1 MKITKTQI
9 DYLRRRLRD
18 IMDDKVQAFRNTQ
31 ATYSDEERYA
41 DIYQAIKSGKLK
53 LKPKSEVVKDA
64 RCWDSPYLSQFYDLS
79 QFNDKKQAYADTLDS
94 YRDKLDK
101 AMTDIMDKVV
111 LSDLMIEEAVKE
123 FMKL

>member
-9 DYLRRRLRD
+9 DYLRRRLAD
-18 IMDDKVQAFRNTQ
+18 IMDDKVRAFRKTQ
-31 ATYSDEERYA
+31 ANYTDEERYA

-53 LKPKSEVVKDA
+53 LKPKAEVVKEA

-79 QFNDKKQAYADTLDS
+79 QFHDKKKAYEDTLEF
-94 YRDKLDK
+94 YKDKLDK
-101 AMTDIMDKVV
+101 AKTEIMDKVV
-111 LSDLMIEEAVKE
+111 LSDLMIDEAVKE

>member
-9 DYLRRRLRD
+9 DYLRRRLED
-18 IMDDKVQAFRNTQ
+18 IMDDKVRAFKKTQ
-31 ATYSDEERYA
+31 ATYTDEERYA

-53 LKPKSEVVKDA
+53 LKPKAEVVKDA

-79 QFNDKKQAYADTLDS
+79 QFHDKKQTCEDTLDN

-123 FMKL
+123 FIKL